1 MKLNN
6 FVIGSHV
13 ALQGYNETS
22 KAWYPLTTQCPPGT
36 NGPLEWK
43 QFRCNIT
50 IPANTTKIKLLLN
63 AGWSSE
69 EGKEAASLF
78 DALYLHKLTSCTN
91 ESCTTVHSENN
102 TTLKFDFERRNQF
115 GYGFGRITDVQIGP
129 DDYLYILSLKQDKPV
144 YPGQIFP
151 YGAAAKEQYIE

>member
-69 EGKEAASLF
+69 EGKEAVTLF
-78 DALYLHKLTSCTN
+78 DAIYLIKANTNSASHISGQTRNVIYNPEFLYRDNILSNLCQLEEDSGVQVNYKLVNLTERNEHKLSLIAHC
-91 ESCTTVHSENN
+91 S
-102 TTLKFDFERRNQF
+102 
-115 GYGFGRITDVQIGP
+115 RI
-129 DDYLYILSLKQDKPV
+129 Y
-144 YPGQIFP
+144 
-151 YGAAAKEQYIE
+151 